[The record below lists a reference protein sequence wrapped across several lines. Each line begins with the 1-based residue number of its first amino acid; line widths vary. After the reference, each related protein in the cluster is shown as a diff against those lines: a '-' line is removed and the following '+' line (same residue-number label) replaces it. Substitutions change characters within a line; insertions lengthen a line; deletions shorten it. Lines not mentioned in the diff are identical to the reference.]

1 MEVRRLKEDEL
12 YHHGVKGQKWGVRRY
27 QNADGSLT
35 PEGRKHYD
43 VGSTVKK
50 GMKIG
55 AAAGTAY
62 GAALGASVVAALV
75 SFGIPATAPIAIGYA
90 AAYTAMGAIGG
101 LQTGAAAG
109 AGIGIGRQYAAK
121 KKGIKLGD
129 IDHQKQIADF
139 DKKWNINQS
148 EREWDEKWNNKGK

>member
-1 MEVRRLKEDEL
+1 MVVKRINNDEL
-12 YHHGVKGQKWGVRRY
+12 YHHGVKGQRWGVRRY
-27 QNADGSLT
+27 QNSDGSLT
-35 PEGRKHYD
+35 DLGRKHYN
-43 VGSTVKK
+43 VETSVKK

-90 AAYTAMGAIGG
+90 AVYTALGAVGG
-101 LQTGAAAG
+101 LQVGGTTGAAV
-109 AGIGIGRQYAAK
+109 GIGRQYAAK

-129 IDHQKQIADF
+129 IDHQKQIANF
-139 DKKWNINQS
+139 DKRWDINKE
-148 EREWDEKWNNKGK
+148 EREWDEKWNNKKG